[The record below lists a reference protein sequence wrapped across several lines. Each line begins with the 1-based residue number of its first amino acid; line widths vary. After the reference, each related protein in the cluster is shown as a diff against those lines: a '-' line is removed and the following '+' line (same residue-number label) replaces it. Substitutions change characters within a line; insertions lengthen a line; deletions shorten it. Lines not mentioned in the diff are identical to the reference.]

1 MLPYVPA
8 DIAKQSNEYHPRYLN
23 QTSRAK
29 KKIVHVLRNLKSP
42 SRVGG
47 GKHSQV
53 ATASQS
59 IRSHLK
65 QLEDRGSTGFP
76 EVHLT
81 SASEPPGASASARLD
96 L

>member
-23 QTSRAK
+23 QTSRE

-53 ATASQS
+53 APASQAVQ
-59 IRSHLK
+59 SHVK

-76 EVHLT
+76 EVNLT